1 MADDNNN
8 SLNIKLKGK
17 DNDESDKEDDEEKME
32 EEGEEN
38 KDNNDPVKN
47 IKAFKKLVV
56 QTLEDNEMQEKRA
69 CKMEIID
76 FLNLLRI
83 FNEKGIHFK

>member
-1 MADDNNN
+1 MMDDQAFN
-8 SLNIKLKGK
+8 KKEK
-17 DNDESDKEDDEEKME
+17 DKDEDEEQMNEEDEEKEDD
-32 EEGEEN
+32 
-38 KDNNDPVKN
+38 PTKN

-56 QTLEDNEMQEKRA
+56 SVLEDNDMSDKRA